1 MDKWFNKRFCD
12 RCKSSLE
19 GGFSMSVFNTDA
31 LCSKCKDVEKN
42 HPDYNLAK
50 EIERKEVLAGNLN
63 FEGVGWPGVDGRIK
77 SK

>member
-1 MDKWFNKRFCD
+1 
-12 RCKSSLE
+12 
-19 GGFSMSVFNTDA
+19 MSVFNTDA

-50 EIERKEVLAGNLN
+50 EIERKEVLAGNRN